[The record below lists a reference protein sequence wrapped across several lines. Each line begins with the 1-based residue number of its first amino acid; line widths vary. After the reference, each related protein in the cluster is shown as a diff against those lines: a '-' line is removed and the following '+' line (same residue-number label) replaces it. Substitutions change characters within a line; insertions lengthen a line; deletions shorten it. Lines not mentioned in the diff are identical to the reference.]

1 MARVTTTGSAA
12 NNNFNA
18 DNGTGLQVRT
28 KINEVFSALR
38 TINSGS
44 GDPVGIKNV
53 VAFQPH
59 IDTSTNLLKICTAVT
74 GSDDNATGTFTTIGN
89 ITQTN
94 FGLLPKSGGTLTGV
108 LTAATGSTSAPSLN
122 FGDGGTGF
130 HKKSTNVI
138 GLVANQAEVAFFDQN
153 SFTIDNS
160 KELRL
165 LENSGSEY
173 VALKAPSSIS
183 ANKTITFPDETGT
196 VLTSASSIANSNL
209 ANSSVTVGNTAIS
222 LGSSATTINGLST
235 LVATNLQATDLNVT
249 NIYDPSGNNG
259 STAEQIQKGRAKAW
273 VIFGPDGNMFANFGV
288 SSVTDNATGNFTV
301 NFATAFATVNYA
313 WALGYSRGTSNNGRM
328 IGGEGTT
335 GKTTTQFQMKIRNKS
350 DVTQD
355 TAITSAIFFAA

>member
-28 KINEVFSALR
+28 KINEIFTALR

-74 GSDDNATGTFTTIGN
+74 GTDDNATGTFTTLGN

-94 FGLLPKSGGTLTGV
+94 LGLLPKSGGTLTGV

-130 HKKSTNVI
+130 YKKSTNVI
-138 GLVANQAEVAFFDQN
+138 GLIANQAEVAFFDQN
-153 SFTIDNS
+153 SFTIDNQ

-165 LENSGSEY
+165 TENSGTNYIAIKPTAS
-173 VALKAPSSIS
+173 LGT
-183 ANKTITFPDETGT
+183 NKTITFPNETGT
-196 VLTSASSIANSNL
+196 VITSASSIANSNL
-209 ANSSVTVGNTAIS
+209 ANSSVTVGSTAIS
-222 LGSSATTINGLST
+222 LGSSATTIAGIGT
-235 LVATNLQATDLNVT
+235 LTATNLRAT
-249 NIYDPSGNNG
+249 NIKDSSNGNV
-259 STAEQIQKGRAKAW
+259 STPEQIQKGRAKAW
-273 VIFGPDGNMFANFGV
+273 VIFGPDGNIFANFGV

-301 NFATAFATVNYA
+301 NFATAFASVNYA